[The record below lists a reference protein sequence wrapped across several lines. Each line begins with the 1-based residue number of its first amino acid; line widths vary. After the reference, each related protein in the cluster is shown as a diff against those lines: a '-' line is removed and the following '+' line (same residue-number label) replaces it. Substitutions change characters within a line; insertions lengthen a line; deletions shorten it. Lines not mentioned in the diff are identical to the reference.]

1 MTYPRRLLESE
12 TEGLER
18 ELLEAGVKEHVRDR
32 SRKRIW
38 AGVAAG
44 AGVALPGVTDAA
56 SAASLTGSEV
66 AGGAGA
72 AAGGAATLAA
82 KVGVGKLLTWIG
94 LCSVGGAVVLG
105 GGSYALDANTPVDA
119 VKAGVRAVEQRAT
132 GATLQVVTA
141 PTRMDTASSQASVAA
156 GTSAPPGAQTPGSR
170 TEPTKLD
177 QAGSTRRPEAAS
189 VAPEPLQPALPSAA
203 PVEPSAASNV
213 DPEALKA
220 EIALLDS
227 ARRALRSGDSKR
239 AERELREHSQ
249 RFSSGLLALEADV
262 LRMES
267 LLARGDRQAA
277 AAAARNSLKL
287 HPRSPHAARV
297 RAVLAAATE

>member
-12 TEGLER
+12 PEGLER
-18 ELLEAGVKEHVRDR
+18 ELLECGLKEQVPER
-32 SRKRIW
+32 SRQRIW

-44 AGVALPGVTDAA
+44 TGVALPGVTDAA
-56 SAASLTGSEV
+56 SAAGLTGTEV

-82 KVGVGKLLTWIG
+82 KAGVGKLLTWIG

-105 GGSYALDANTPVDA
+105 GGSYALDASRPVA
-119 VKAGVRAVEQRAT
+119 AMKASVTAVERRAT
-132 GATLQVVTA
+132 GATLQLAPA
-141 PTRMDTASSQASVAA
+141 PTPMDTASAQGPA
-156 GTSAPPGAQTPGSR
+156 GAPTPGSR
-170 TEPTKLD
+170 SEPRKLD
-177 QAGSTRRPEAAS
+177 RAGSARRPEVAS
-189 VAPEPLQPALPSAA
+189 LAEDPLQPALPSAA
-203 PVEPSAASNV
+203 PVEPSTASNV

-277 AAAARNSLKL
+277 AAAARNYLKS
-287 HPRSPHAARV
+287 HPQSPHAARV